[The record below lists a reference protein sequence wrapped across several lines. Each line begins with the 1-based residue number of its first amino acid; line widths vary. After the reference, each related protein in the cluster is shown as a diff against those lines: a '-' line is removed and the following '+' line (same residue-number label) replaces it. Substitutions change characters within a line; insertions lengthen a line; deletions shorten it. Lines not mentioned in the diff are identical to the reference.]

1 MKGIIMKVFYMRYE
15 IHLKTNNKW
24 LVLLD
29 YSEHHSLDSAKAH
42 IDYLTK

>member
-1 MKGIIMKVFYMRYE
+1 MKVIAKVKYQRYD
-15 IHLKTNNKW
+15 IYLRTNNKW

-29 YSEHHSLDSAKAH
+29 YSEHASLNSAERH